1 MNDEQPT
8 QELQDL
14 EVPATVKVGAREFA
28 LALPKSLQLRYDLV
42 QGFATNRERASFAC
56 LAACWSGLGRPKAKY
71 EDSYNVLRWGGD
83 VADELFERGV
93 SREEIAIAASWAF
106 VVIVRSLPDLQRLET
121 AEKNSGGQA

>member
-1 MNDEQPT
+1 MNDEQP

-14 EVPATVKVGAREFA
+14 EVPATVRVGQREFA

-42 QGFATNRERASFAC
+42 TAFATNRERASFAC
-56 LAACWSGLGRPKAKY
+56 LAACWSGMGRPKARY
-71 EDSYNVLRWGGD
+71 EDSYSVFKWGGD

-106 VVIVRSLPDLQRLET
+106 VVIVRSLPDLQRLEA
-121 AEKNSGGQA
+121 AEKN